1 MAVNNID
8 KAIRYVYADE
18 DSGYWRKNLPKN
30 VIPFIFKKPFKQEI
44 DEMEKERE
52 KLEKDKQTKKPI
64 KRYASV
70 NPEALAFEFWWD
82 RWQEHE
88 LRDKFKTLESFVS
101 WSLANEDQLFHRG
114 GRVGIA
120 SIETP
125 LYKAVKSGKVGLQF
139 VPPRKK
145 NLT

>member
-1 MAVNNID
+1 MAID
-8 KAIRYVYADE
+8 KSLQQEYADQ
-18 DSGYWRKNLPKN
+18 DNGLNKVLKYVSADRDNGNWRKNLPKN

-88 LRDKFKTLESFVS
+88 FRDQFNTLKDFIS
-101 WSLANEDQLFHRG
+101 WSLTNEDQPFHRG
-114 GRVGIA
+114 GIVSLI
-120 SIETP
+120 
-125 LYKAVKSGKVGLQF
+125 K
-139 VPPRKK
+139 
-145 NLT
+145 

>member
-64 KRYASV
+64 KRYASYD
-70 NPEALAFEFWWD
+70 PEIDNAIMAMEYRNERWLAHPLRNKFRTLKEFI
-82 RWQEHE
+82 
-88 LRDKFKTLESFVS
+88 S
-101 WSLANEDQLFHRG
+101 WSMSNEDQPFNRG
-114 GRVGIA
+114 GIVSLRN
-120 SIETP
+120 
-125 LYKAVKSGKVGLQF
+125 K
-139 VPPRKK
+139 
-145 NLT
+145 